1 MKRQRA
7 EGMNYLLPSIL
18 QITYLASCFV
28 YEKDPFAR
36 FFMLLKMGLG
46 HLRYNWGREKL
57 DWDTFIFLKI
67 PECVLGSQVVV
78 VTNSWSSP
86 GASEDPQQTMDQDE
100 SEIGKKIRR
109 RLPPVPL
116 DQEPVVVRRT
126 KDRTRTLSMGAM
138 PLSTSSERNW
148 ESRRMP
154 QRSVTIACLSV
165 LNRLQKKSLGRLPLR
180 RFRRQYEQLPQFE
193 RGRIIGML
201 EAGWSA
207 RRVARQLGCSGC
219 VVTSHREDLH
229 IVRNARVQPNFSSS
243 TIQAQVAPSL
253 GSLCLLGPYEGA
265 SCPIPRI
272 FSNQA
277 FWDHLGWRV
286 GHPTSLN
293 EREARTTSLDDG
305 MSLTTTTS
313 SDLDFLGL
321 TTSTDTYLQFLSSTL
336 FGPTTTTTT
345 TSVLASIPSS
355 IGMST
360 TSLLGRR
367 DLSAPHSLSSYLR
380 GSSYLLD
387 SQGPEG
393 PKLPSYIMSLKQ
405 QLRDELR
412 SVTDQRRRITD
423 PDLSG
428 LLSHSSWADNYDP
441 LRKLGSSTLPPVGG
455 SRLTGGGGAS
465 LRRARHRR
473 HASDTKLATSFP
485 AMGRDLYDDPL
496 YRYKLY
502 HPSSSM
508 PFKSF
513 EFESI
518 DDQLRTD
525 GMYGQYARSTY
536 PRRSSLSDTPLT
548 SKAVDSP
555 AMRRYNRDMAR

>member
-1 MKRQRA
+1 
-7 EGMNYLLPSIL
+7 
-18 QITYLASCFV
+18 
-28 YEKDPFAR
+28 
-36 FFMLLKMGLG
+36 
-46 HLRYNWGREKL
+46 
-57 DWDTFIFLKI
+57 
-67 PECVLGSQVVV
+67 
-78 VTNSWSSP
+78 
-86 GASEDPQQTMDQDE
+86 
-100 SEIGKKIRR
+100 
-109 RLPPVPL
+109 
-116 DQEPVVVRRT
+116 
-126 KDRTRTLSMGAM
+126 
-138 PLSTSSERNW
+138 
-148 ESRRMP
+148 
-154 QRSVTIACLSV
+154 
-165 LNRLQKKSLGRLPLR
+165 
-180 RFRRQYEQLPQFE
+180 
-193 RGRIIGML
+193 
-201 EAGWSA
+201 
-207 RRVARQLGCSGC
+207 
-219 VVTSHREDLH
+219 
-229 IVRNARVQPNFSSS
+229 
-243 TIQAQVAPSL
+243 
-253 GSLCLLGPYEGA
+253 
-265 SCPIPRI
+265 
-272 FSNQA
+272 
-277 FWDHLGWRV
+277 
-286 GHPTSLN
+286 
-293 EREARTTSLDDG
+293 

-387 SQGPEG
+387 SQGTEG

-485 AMGRDLYDDPL
+485 AMGRDLYV
-496 YRYKLY
+496 
-502 HPSSSM
+502 
-508 PFKSF
+508 
-513 EFESI
+513 SI
-518 DDQLRTD
+518 QFL
-525 GMYGQYARSTY
+525 
-536 PRRSSLSDTPLT
+536 P
-548 SKAVDSP
+548 
-555 AMRRYNRDMAR
+555 